1 MGHLSALLLGEHAM
15 VSGVDARIFLVP
27 VPDISMFRNSWLA
40 FFHFVADIW
49 CAADTAKGRAS
60 KNLKVLIGKTTLAY
74 WQQRILIY
82 ACI

>member
-1 MGHLSALLLGEHAM
+1 MAIIFYPQNTIEYLLHDRHVG
-15 VSGVDARIFLVP
+15 
-27 VPDISMFRNSWLA
+27 
-40 FFHFVADIW
+40 
-49 CAADTAKGRAS
+49 AADTAKGRAS

>member
-15 VSGVDARIFLVP
+15 VSGVDARIFIVP

-49 CAADTAKGRAS
+49 CAADTAKVKIPHPGTALV
-60 KNLKVLIGKTTLAY
+60 NLCSGVKSG
-74 WQQRILIY
+74 
-82 ACI
+82 